1 MCLLSLGVSVQRQR
15 TCACRLRHRVTRAVS
30 RRSPLV
36 NRPIRRKP
44 SALPGIASAA
54 LLLFAWTSIL
64 WGRQASLPY
73 NLMLS
78 VDQLESLREAWNN
91 RLPYIP
97 GEVLVKFRDGVT
109 AGQQVRAMSAV
120 PSRID
125 DRRTRRI
132 GNALLM
138 KSVDEPDAQRLA
150 STLQSQPEV
159 LWAQPNYFR
168 RLNWV
173 PNDPGYARQWN
184 FDLIGIPSAW
194 DINNG
199 ASDKV
204 VVAIV
209 DTGVA
214 TVTRDFDFSLWT
226 GIGIETVGVPFRV
239 NPDLG
244 SSRILTGRDFAFWTG
259 PVLDMVGHGTHV
271 AGTILQE
278 TNNEVGFAGI
288 AHRAL
293 LMPLKACVGY
303 WELQFA
309 LSASGVPGFVQPN
322 ETGGC
327 TDAAVAEAIGF
338 AADNGAQVVNL
349 SLGGEYPSPMI
360 LEALQYAVG
369 RGLFVSIAAGNEFAE
384 GNPVIYPAKYAEELD
399 GVVSVAAVGRS
410 TRRAYY
416 STTGSYVELAAP
428 GGDAQDGGMDGV
440 IYQSSI
446 FEQDFNPQ
454 RTIRPRFDRYA
465 EAPSQGTSMAAPHI
479 SGVAALLRSQGL
491 TTPAGIEG
499 ALESAARDLGARGRD
514 DEFGYGLVDAPA
526 ALRGRAATVVR

>member
-1 MCLLSLGVSVQRQR
+1 
-15 TCACRLRHRVTRAVS
+15 
-30 RRSPLV
+30 V
-36 NRPIRRKP
+36 NQPIGRKP
-44 SALPGIASAA
+44 STLPGIAGAA
-54 LLLFAWTSIL
+54 LLLFAWTSTL
-64 WGRQASLPY
+64 WGRQTSLPY
-73 NLMLS
+73 NLLLS
-78 VDQLESLREAWNN
+78 VDQLESLREAWND

-109 AGQQVRAMSAV
+109 GGQQVRAMSAV
-120 PSRID
+120 RGRID
-125 DRRTRRI
+125 NRRTRRI

-138 KSVDEPDAQRLA
+138 KSVDEPDVQRLA

-159 LWAQPNYFR
+159 QWAQPNYFR

-173 PNDPGYARQWN
+173 PNDPGYVRQWN
-184 FDLIGIPSAW
+184 FDLIRVPSAW

-204 VVAIV
+204 VVAVV

-214 TVTRDFDFSLWT
+214 TVTRNFDFSLWT
-226 GIGIETVGVPFRV
+226 GIGIETVAVPFRV

-244 SSRILTGRDFAFWTG
+244 SSRILPGRDFVFWSG

-278 TNNEVGFAGI
+278 TNNGVGFAGI

-303 WELQFA
+303 WEIQFA
-309 LSASGVPGFVQPN
+309 LSASGVPGFVQPS

-327 TDAAVAEAIGF
+327 TDAAVAEAIRF
-338 AADNGAQVVNL
+338 AADNGAQVINL
-349 SLGGEYPSPMI
+349 SLGGENPSPMI

-369 RGLFVSIAAGNEFAE
+369 RGLFVSIAAGNEFTE
-384 GNPVIYPAKYAEELD
+384 GNPVIYPAKYAEELG
-399 GVVSVAAVGRS
+399 GVVGVAAVGRS
-410 TRRAYY
+410 SRRAYY

-428 GGDAQDGGMDGV
+428 GGDAEDGGMEGV

-446 FEQDFNPQ
+446 FGQDFDPQ
-454 RTIRPRFDRYA
+454 GLVRPRFDRYA
-465 EAPSQGTSMAAPHI
+465 EVPSQGTSMAAPHI
-479 SGVAALLRSQGL
+479 SGVAALLRSQGI

-499 ALESAARDLGARGRD
+499 ALASTARDLGARGRD
-514 DEFGYGLVDAPA
+514 DEFGYGLVDAPS
-526 ALRGRAATVVR
+526 ALRGSGMGVAR